1 MMAVSNQDEY
11 APLREVMERVVGEYE
26 YIHNE
31 CWFMLEPFCVYLVNA
46 MLADGIPRDQL
57 PDPLSVFQLFY
68 SLHDEQSKIIGR
80 TTQVIQD
87 VVDIPDSEYTET
99 LQDIFPY
106 QVQTYV
112 HCTSFTFLGGDWIWR
127 IAEEFLPS
135 LHEKANED
143 LATAEF
149 KPGIAYGRWAKDLPL
164 TRRLIEGYFEMI
176 SHFMRYIEGRAVA
189 EKGYGN
195 AEMLIATWGGENGRE
210 LVNRG
215 AAVNASID
223 KAQNAFKKGFYIEC
237 TVLCECIITR
247 IINEIIVS
255 VGGKPKSKLYKLVK
269 MFGQN
274 FAGNDEEKKV
284 VLETDFWRARRNQAV
299 HNYVT
304 SQISSGPES
313 VSELDKETRMTAE
326 KGLELALWYVKWR
339 GQWALKH
346 ILPII

>member
-11 APLREVMERVVGEYE
+11 APLREVMQRVVGEYE

-31 CWFMLEPFCVYLVNA
+31 CWFMMEPFCVYLVNA

-80 TTQVIQD
+80 TTPVIQD

-99 LQDIFPY
+99 LQDIFPN
-106 QVQTYV
+106 QVQTYI

-127 IAEEFLPS
+127 IAEEYLPE

-164 TRRLIEGYFEMI
+164 TRRLIEGYFETI
-176 SHFMRYIEGRAVA
+176 SYFMRYGEGRAVA

-195 AEMLIATWGGENGRE
+195 AEMLIATWDGENGKE
-210 LVNRG
+210 LINRG
-215 AAVNASID
+215 AAVKESID
-223 KAQNAFKKGFYIEC
+223 KAQNALKKSCYIEA
-237 TVLCECIITR
+237 TVLCECIISR
-247 IINEIIVS
+247 IINEVIVS
-255 VGGKPKSKLYKLVK
+255 LGGKPKTKLYKLVQF
-269 MFGQN
+269 FGQN
-274 FAGNDEEKKV
+274 IAESDEEKKV
-284 VLETDFWRARRNQAV
+284 VLETDFWRERRNLAV

-304 SQISSGPES
+304 SQISAGPES
-313 VSELDKETRMTAE
+313 ISELDKETRMTAE
-326 KGLELALWYVKWR
+326 KGLELAQWYVSWR

-346 ILPII
+346 VLPVI